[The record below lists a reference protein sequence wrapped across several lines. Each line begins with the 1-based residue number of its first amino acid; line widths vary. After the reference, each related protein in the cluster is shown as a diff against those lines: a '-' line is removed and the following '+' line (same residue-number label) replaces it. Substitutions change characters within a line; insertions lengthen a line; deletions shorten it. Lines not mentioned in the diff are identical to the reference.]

1 MNTTTPSTTLH
12 VEGSTFVKKNLNVFD
27 TDPIYPTS
35 ITYEDY
41 DVIPTT
47 NPANGTWS
55 LIGISY
61 TNPPDLSVLQLSNT
75 GWFELAGTPYTTN
88 GLTLKCK
95 IAGQYLVKFS
105 LQWEK
110 DAFGT
115 LTIGDVDVRKNNTT
129 RLLVGAYN
137 VTVDEVDGASIS
149 GSAWVTFAV
158 NDIIGV
164 YYRQDSGSD
173 PYDTNRFYDLDLQIV
188 RQDFTETYIKSG
200 SNTLEYRNQILGETT
215 FDTSNEI
222 YSIARFNIPTVVKDQ
237 FLVGDNLIFVDN
249 FTKELS
255 FGSGLDK
262 ILTIDVPNKQVGI
275 LTSTP
280 NATLDINGEILV
292 NGSLKAGELF
302 FVDVPNSIIDISAPT
317 TMARLLLLNV
327 RSFPPKALYVDAA
340 NARIGV
346 GVTDFPARTLDVE
359 GDAIV
364 RGSFWADTY
373 ENLPATPLDPVDL
386 EPMYLDKTNNRVGI
400 NQPTPS
406 STLDVNGDL
415 LVQNTMT
422 ATTVEGTNWVG
433 LPPLDQTELLP
444 ITLDKTNN
452 RVGINQTNPQ
462 YTIHC
467 MGPAYISGYLA
478 ATTGLYP
485 NGIGTGGAAI
495 RAGTASPVNTV
506 NALAGSLYMQSVSD
520 GPSKLWFKN
529 SGTGNTDWTEIGQ
542 VGPTGPQGPEG
553 PQGLIGP
560 VGPQGP
566 EGPMGLPGIQG
577 PTGDTGPAGPQGPE
591 GPTGPQGPQ
600 GPAGTYGG
608 LVDKD
613 ITLPYTVLES
623 DANKR
628 LYVTSAT
635 TGTLTFPR
643 LSTLANKTKIGIF
656 NPFSTYTVSSDT
668 GPLGNLNYT
677 STFSH
682 GQYGTNINSYW
693 RPMCFDSVTNSLVV
707 TGSYNTP
714 TLIDSKY
721 GKITKLNK
729 TTGAEIGSYTLQNDP
744 IYSCIF
750 IGQFSDGTFFVIE
763 YDASTNVSY
772 AYHVNNNFTLIKQFT
787 IAGYYPQKAAMLPND
802 KVMCT
807 AYTYASGYECRL
819 VLFDKSSSTGTLMP
833 NIRFTW
839 NSAVISNYVYNNI
852 QYNAYDG
859 KVYVYGRFNTL
870 VNPQTGLSTQTANG
884 IARVATDGTPDYSF
898 QSLVTWTSTQNYVYY
913 DQQDVVF
920 APNGQLYFKYHISD
934 GSQNRI
940 YLRRLNSNGGV
951 DNTWTFFN
959 NTAASLASSE
969 QCLFLDNGL
978 LYILSS
984 QSSPV
989 SSSTIQWCTS
999 TGTLMGTQNITG
1011 SFTPFNQYYHYLIR
1025 DIDGSLFVGCVMSR
1039 IYAIQSTDPLKKYPV
1054 GPTTPTLPNQPAG
1067 TVARYTNR
1075 VYESIEPGVWPM
1087 TETN

>member
-1 MNTTTPSTTLH
+1 MATIPDSNQVFEVQGELKVVTPASSDARVQGRIAFTDPSKETIGEMKVFGAAASSYRLILDTASIRNGLSIRTNAAQGAISEGGAALPYIVSVSDQDQGMTINAGLFINPYYTQNGDTSTNLLTVKKTADSLGLNNRSLLAQYIMNTM
-12 VEGSTFVKKNLNVFD
+12 K
-27 TDPIYPTS
+27 
-35 ITYEDY
+35 
-41 DVIPTT
+41 
-47 NPANGTWS
+47 
-55 LIGISY
+55 
-61 TNPPDLSVLQLSNT
+61 T
-75 GWFELAGTPYTTN
+75 GQATHIEH
-88 GLTLKCK
+88 GLTASGYRSVWGYRGGNTNL
-95 IAGQYLVKFS
+95 ADNYAFLGMTNN
-105 LQWEK
+105 
-110 DAFGT
+110 AFGT
-115 LTIGDVDVRKNNTT
+115 
-129 RLLVGAYN
+129 
-137 VTVDEVDGASIS
+137 
-149 GSAWVTFAV
+149 
-158 NDIIGV
+158 
-164 YYRQDSGSD
+164 
-173 PYDTNRFYDLDLQIV
+173 
-188 RQDFTETYIKSG
+188 
-200 SNTLEYRNQILGETT
+200 
-215 FDTSNEI
+215 
-222 YSIARFNIPTVVKDQ
+222 TVVENIKTLRTGNVSIPLQLD
-237 FLVGDNLIFVDN
+237 VGTV
-249 FTKELS
+249 
-255 FGSGLDK
+255 
-262 ILTIDVPNKQVGI
+262 
-275 LTSTP
+275 
-280 NATLDINGEILV
+280 NAT
-292 NGSLKAGELF
+292 
-302 FVDVPNSIIDISAPT
+302 
-317 TMARLLLLNV
+317 
-327 RSFPPKALYVDAA
+327 
-340 NARIGV
+340 
-346 GVTDFPARTLDVE
+346 
-359 GDAIV
+359 
-364 RGSFWADTY
+364 TY
-373 ENLPATPLDPVDL
+373 LNLPPVVVPAS
-386 EPMYLDKTNNRVGI
+386 E
-400 NQPTPS
+400 
-406 STLDVNGDL
+406 
-415 LVQNTMT
+415 LV
-422 ATTVEGTNWVG
+422 
-433 LPPLDQTELLP
+433 P
-444 ITLDKTNN
+444 ITLDKVNN
-452 RVGINQTNPQ
+452 RVGVNQTSPTQALDVVGNANVSGALIVAGVSIYSGVGSPEGVVTAPVGSIYMRSDGSAGTTL
-462 YTIHC
+462 YTKN
-467 MGPAYISGYLA
+467 
-478 ATTGLYP
+478 T
-485 NGIGTGGAAI
+485 GTGDTGWDVFT
-495 RAGTASPVNTV
+495 GT
-506 NALAGSLYMQSVSD
+506 Q
-520 GPSKLWFKN
+520 GP
-529 SGTGNTDWTEIGQ
+529 

-553 PQGLIGP
+553 PIGA
-560 VGPQGP
+560 
-566 EGPMGLPGIQG
+566 
-577 PTGDTGPAGPQGPE
+577 TGDTGPTGA
-591 GPTGPQGPQ
+591 TGPQGPQ
-600 GPAGTYGG
+600 GDTGPQGPAGTSGG

-744 IYSCIF
+744 IYSCIS
-750 IGQFSDGTFFVIE
+750 ICQFSDGTFFVIE

-772 AYHVNNNFTLIKQFT
+772 AYHVNNDFTFIKQFT

-839 NSAVISNYVYNNI
+839 NSANIANYVYNNI

-920 APNGQLYFKYHISD
+920 APNGQLYFKYHIFD

-959 NTAASLASSE
+959 NTAASLTSSE

-978 LYILSS
+978 LYILST

-989 SSSTIQWCTS
+989 SPSTIQWCTS

-1011 SFTPFNQYYHYLIR
+1011 STTPFNQYYHYLIR

-1039 IYAIQSTDPLKKYPV
+1039 TYAIQSTDPLKKYSV

-1067 TVARYTNR
+1067 TVDRYKNR
-1075 VYESIEPGVWPM
+1075 VYESTEPGVWVM
-1087 TETN
+1087 SETN